1 MTTCSSPSSTLAPK
15 QHPSRGPSKPPAL
28 PSTSSSAER
37 RIFRAARRRHATT
50 SQPQRRSSTS
60 RTSRDSFLKT
70 SMRNL
75 SSSPREAL
83 GRQPGCAPS
92 LRIPVLPLF
101 NLVEAERCF
110 CGKFDAICD
119 EVHLRCER
127 EPQASPGSSMRF
139 DLAIDGVGPS
149 GSNYRLD
156 VSIRNPQS
164 SAVVALAAKVPLY
177 AVVFETHGA
186 FHQLVKKVVAL
197 AASRMQ
203 NAPPERATW
212 AAPSFSSYWYQV
224 LSVSPIPWRWNP
236 TWRTS
241 LGPRLQRRL
250 RWRWT
255 RSSHNSRRMQTLPRL
270 FLSRLR
276 LPEAQA
282 VYEAHTDVINLSNP
296 GKR

>member
-1 MTTCSSPSSTLAPK
+1 MGLAQAGATIAWTSASAILNPRPSSPL
-15 QHPSRGPSKPPAL
+15 QQRSRS
-28 PSTSSSAER
+28 
-37 RIFRAARRRHATT
+37 
-50 SQPQRRSSTS
+50 
-60 RTSRDSFLKT
+60 
-70 SMRNL
+70 
-75 SSSPREAL
+75 
-83 GRQPGCAPS
+83 
-92 LRIPVLPLF
+92 
-101 NLVEAERCF
+101 
-110 CGKFDAICD
+110 
-119 EVHLRCER
+119 
-127 EPQASPGSSMRF
+127 
-139 DLAIDGVGPS
+139 
-149 GSNYRLD
+149 
-156 VSIRNPQS
+156 
-164 SAVVALAAKVPLY
+164 
-177 AVVFETHGA
+177 VVFETHGA